1 MTPVEKIIPEDG
13 DHQRLLIS
21 FLKVQFNQAVLKRA
35 QIGQKTELTK
45 VKTLIKRILENGN
58 KKFIEN
64 LFFNGAIKAGINGV
78 K

>member
-1 MTPVEKIIPEDG
+1 MTPVEKIIPEDA

-78 K
+78 